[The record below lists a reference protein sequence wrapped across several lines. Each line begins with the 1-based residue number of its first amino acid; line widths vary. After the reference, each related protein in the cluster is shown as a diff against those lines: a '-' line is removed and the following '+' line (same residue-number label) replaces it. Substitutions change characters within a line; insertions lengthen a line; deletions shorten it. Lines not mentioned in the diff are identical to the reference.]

1 MSIQQVLAV
10 INQKNKAT
18 FSNQEAQR
26 AFANLQRNPKN
37 SMRQINEAAVM
48 ADQYVQRNIA
58 RQADLQTEE
67 IENLLA
73 FRRNRRGSTKITAPP
88 VDEGVNIA
96 SSQIVGKVLPDQAE
110 LTATGQGF
118 VQQKQNLQNA
128 GISSGGSS
136 TNNLSNTNIATN
148 ETRAQEF
155 LQNEREEIADLVGE
169 LTAEG
174 AIKVPI
180 RDREGNIK
188 RVRTLKSTTPTLI
201 ERELSRRTGPQSSEY
216 GRPELTAVKHN
227 MDLGSTYDTKFFNQP
242 PSSVTI
248 GGETIPVNPV
258 SKPVVT
264 KTPYTQT
271 EYVDDQ
277 VITSLKVPY
286 VSEATAIDLQ
296 NKVNNQLQYRGSIKL
311 QAQNQFLAELKPFQ
325 VMRAE
330 LIRKADINK
339 KKVELLNRRTDIS
352 PAQKQRIS
360 GQLSQELQT
369 LRNQYS
375 YTNQEIQRITNRRDS
390 RFAGVTASTQNIIT
404 EQKLPLTTAASISKG
419 GRFYAELDDAPKG
432 RKVTKSGG
440 EDLLADMADDLI
452 DDADA
457 LDIRGATPDP
467 VAYKTETVELRPERP
482 MLDMDKKTGGGRNTA
497 YYTGGGS
504 VDERVGSIPTGGLIQ
519 ESPQR
524 VRRTQGRYR
533 DYDSGTDELNQ
544 GGGAPQ
550 GSYQSDSELTGNV
563 LDVYGVRA
571 RNMELKDL
579 GKTDTK
585 GRPIKEETGTDLLK
599 DDRSERPTRVPKY
612 ARASKTP
619 YVVPATPEGKQS
631 FAISS
636 KEREIRTDQSKPLQ
650 QRAVDAQTFVREQI
664 KQLTGASAV
673 GTFTPLA
680 QKPLGTYKA
689 PTKDSEYLR
698 PAGSPFRSPFSI
710 KQRG

>member
-10 INQKNKAT
+10 INQKNKAS
-18 FSNQEAQR
+18 FPNQEAQR
-26 AFANLQRNPKN
+26 VFAKLQKN
-37 SMRQINEAAVM
+37 HNVRMDQVSQANSL
-48 ADQYVQRNIA
+48 ADQYVQSLVSKGKMI
-58 RQADLQTEE
+58 
-67 IENLLA
+67 
-73 FRRNRRGSTKITAPP
+73 APP
-88 VDEGVNIA
+88 VDEAANIA
-96 SSQIVGKVLPDQAE
+96 SSQVAGKVVVDQAE

-118 VQQKQNLQNA
+118 VKEKQNLQNA

-148 ETRAQEF
+148 ETRAQGF
-155 LQNEREEIADLVGE
+155 LQNERDEIASQL
-169 LTAEG
+169 AEQG
-174 AIKVPI
+174 LSV
-180 RDREGNIK
+180 
-188 RVRTLKSTTPTLI
+188 TPTRI
-201 ERELSRRTGPQSSEY
+201 ELELARRTGPQSSEY

-360 GQLSQELQT
+360 GQLAQEYQT
-369 LRNQYS
+369 LKNQYA
-375 YTNQEIQRITNRRDS
+375 YTNQEVSRITNRRDS

-482 MLDMDKKTGGGRNTA
+482 MIDMDKKTGGGRNIA

-533 DYDSGTDELNQ
+533 DYDPGTDELNQ

-673 GTFTPLA
+673 GSFTPLA

>member
-10 INQKNKAT
+10 INQKNKAS
-18 FSNQEAQR
+18 FPNQEAQR
-26 AFANLQRNPKN
+26 VFAKLQKN
-37 SMRQINEAAVM
+37 HNVRMDQVSQANSL
-48 ADQYVQRNIA
+48 ADQYVQSLVSKGKMI
-58 RQADLQTEE
+58 
-67 IENLLA
+67 
-73 FRRNRRGSTKITAPP
+73 APP
-88 VDEGVNIA
+88 VDEAANIA
-96 SSQIVGKVLPDQAE
+96 SSQVAGKVVVDQAE

-118 VQQKQNLQNA
+118 VKEKQNLQNA

-148 ETRAQEF
+148 ETRAQGF
-155 LQNEREEIADLVGE
+155 LQNERDEIASQL
-169 LTAEG
+169 AEQG
-174 AIKVPI
+174 LSV
-180 RDREGNIK
+180 
-188 RVRTLKSTTPTLI
+188 TPTRI
-201 ERELSRRTGPQSSEY
+201 ELELARRTGPQSSEY
-216 GRPELTAVKHN
+216 GRPELTAVKHS

-286 VSEATAIDLQ
+286 VSEGTAIDLQ
-296 NKVNNQLQYRGSIKL
+296 NRVNNQLQYRGSIKL
-311 QAQNQFLAELKPFQ
+311 QAQNEFLAELKPFQ
-325 VMRAE
+325 VMQSE
-330 LIRKADINK
+330 LKQKADINK

-482 MLDMDKKTGGGRNTA
+482 MIDMDKKTGGGRNIA

-533 DYDSGTDELNQ
+533 DYDPGTDELNQ

-619 YVVPATPEGKQS
+619 YVVPATSEGKQS

-673 GTFTPLA
+673 GSFTPLA

>member
-10 INQKNKAT
+10 INQKNKAS
-18 FSNQEAQR
+18 FPNQEAQR
-26 AFANLQRNPKN
+26 VFAKLQKN
-37 SMRQINEAAVM
+37 HNVRMDQVSQANSL
-48 ADQYVQRNIA
+48 ADQYVQSLVSKGKMI
-58 RQADLQTEE
+58 
-67 IENLLA
+67 
-73 FRRNRRGSTKITAPP
+73 APP
-88 VDEGVNIA
+88 VDEAANIA
-96 SSQIVGKVLPDQAE
+96 SSQVAGKVVVDQAE

-118 VQQKQNLQNA
+118 VKEKQNLQNA

-148 ETRAQEF
+148 ETRAQGF
-155 LQNEREEIADLVGE
+155 LQNERDEIASQL
-169 LTAEG
+169 AEQG
-174 AIKVPI
+174 LSV
-180 RDREGNIK
+180 
-188 RVRTLKSTTPTLI
+188 TPTRI
-201 ERELSRRTGPQSSEY
+201 ELELARRTGPQSSEY

-432 RKVTKSGG
+432 RKVTRSGG

-482 MLDMDKKTGGGRNTA
+482 MIDMDKKTGGGRNIA

-533 DYDSGTDELNQ
+533 DYDPGTDELNQ

-664 KQLTGASAV
+664 KQITGASAV

>member
-10 INQKNKAT
+10 INQKNKAS
-18 FSNQEAQR
+18 FPNQEAQR
-26 AFANLQRNPKN
+26 VFAKLQKN
-37 SMRQINEAAVM
+37 HNVRMDQVSQANSL
-48 ADQYVQRNIA
+48 ADQYVQSLVSKGKMI
-58 RQADLQTEE
+58 
-67 IENLLA
+67 
-73 FRRNRRGSTKITAPP
+73 APP
-88 VDEGVNIA
+88 VDEAANIA
-96 SSQIVGKVLPDQAE
+96 SSQVAGKVVVDQAE

-118 VQQKQNLQNA
+118 VKEKQNLQNA

-148 ETRAQEF
+148 ETRAQGF
-155 LQNEREEIADLVGE
+155 LQNERDEIASQL
-169 LTAEG
+169 AEQG
-174 AIKVPI
+174 LSV
-180 RDREGNIK
+180 
-188 RVRTLKSTTPTLI
+188 TPTRI
-201 ERELSRRTGPQSSEY
+201 ELELARRTGPQSSEY

-432 RKVTKSGG
+432 RKVTRSGG

-482 MLDMDKKTGGGRNTA
+482 MIDMDKKTGGGRNIA

-585 GRPIKEETGTDLLK
+585 GRAIKEETGTDLLK

-673 GTFTPLA
+673 GPFTPLA

>member
-10 INQKNKAT
+10 INQKNKAS
-18 FSNQEAQR
+18 FPNQEAQR
-26 AFANLQRNPKN
+26 VFAKLQKN
-37 SMRQINEAAVM
+37 HNVRMDQVSQANSL
-48 ADQYVQRNIA
+48 ADQYVQSLVSKGKMI
-58 RQADLQTEE
+58 
-67 IENLLA
+67 
-73 FRRNRRGSTKITAPP
+73 APP
-88 VDEGVNIA
+88 VDEAANIA
-96 SSQIVGKVLPDQAE
+96 SSQVAGKVVVDQAE

-118 VQQKQNLQNA
+118 VKEKQNLQNA

-148 ETRAQEF
+148 ETRAQGF
-155 LQNEREEIADLVGE
+155 LQNERDEIASQL
-169 LTAEG
+169 AEQG
-174 AIKVPI
+174 LSV
-180 RDREGNIK
+180 
-188 RVRTLKSTTPTLI
+188 TPTRI
-201 ERELSRRTGPQSSEY
+201 ELELARRTGPQSSEY
-216 GRPELTAVKHN
+216 GRPELTAVKHS

-360 GQLSQELQT
+360 GQLAQEYQT
-369 LRNQYS
+369 LKNQYA
-375 YTNQEIQRITNRRDS
+375 YTNQEVSRITNRRDS

-482 MLDMDKKTGGGRNTA
+482 MIDMDKKTGGGRNIA

-664 KQLTGASAV
+664 KQITGASAV

>member
-10 INQKNKAT
+10 INQKNKAS
-18 FSNQEAQR
+18 FPNQEAQR
-26 AFANLQRNPKN
+26 VFAKLQKN
-37 SMRQINEAAVM
+37 HNVRMDQVSQANSL
-48 ADQYVQRNIA
+48 ADQYVQSLVSKGKMI
-58 RQADLQTEE
+58 
-67 IENLLA
+67 
-73 FRRNRRGSTKITAPP
+73 APP
-88 VDEGVNIA
+88 VDEAANIA
-96 SSQIVGKVLPDQAE
+96 SSQVAGKVVVDQAE

-118 VQQKQNLQNA
+118 VKEKQNLQNA

-148 ETRAQEF
+148 ETRAQGF
-155 LQNEREEIADLVGE
+155 LQNERDEIASQL
-169 LTAEG
+169 AEQG
-174 AIKVPI
+174 LSV
-180 RDREGNIK
+180 
-188 RVRTLKSTTPTLI
+188 TPTRI
-201 ERELSRRTGPQSSEY
+201 ELELARRTGPQSSEY
-216 GRPELTAVKHN
+216 GRPELTAVKHS

-286 VSEATAIDLQ
+286 VSEGTAIDLQ
-296 NKVNNQLQYRGSIKL
+296 NRVNNQLQYRGSIKL
-311 QAQNQFLAELKPFQ
+311 QAQNEFLAELKPFQ
-325 VMRAE
+325 VMQSE
-330 LIRKADINK
+330 LKQKADINK

-482 MLDMDKKTGGGRNTA
+482 MIDMDKKTGGGRNIA

-533 DYDSGTDELNQ
+533 DYDPGTDELNQ

-673 GTFTPLA
+673 GSFTPLA

>member
-10 INQKNKAT
+10 INQKNKAS
-18 FSNQEAQR
+18 FPNQEAQR
-26 AFANLQRNPKN
+26 VFAKLQKN
-37 SMRQINEAAVM
+37 HNVRMDQVSQANSL
-48 ADQYVQRNIA
+48 ADQYVQSLVSKGKMI
-58 RQADLQTEE
+58 
-67 IENLLA
+67 
-73 FRRNRRGSTKITAPP
+73 APP
-88 VDEGVNIA
+88 VDEAANIA
-96 SSQIVGKVLPDQAE
+96 SSQVAGKVVVDQAE

-118 VQQKQNLQNA
+118 VKEKQNLQNA

-148 ETRAQEF
+148 ETRAQGF
-155 LQNEREEIADLVGE
+155 LQNERDEIASQL
-169 LTAEG
+169 AEQG
-174 AIKVPI
+174 LSV
-180 RDREGNIK
+180 
-188 RVRTLKSTTPTLI
+188 TPTRI
-201 ERELSRRTGPQSSEY
+201 ELELARRTGPQSSEY
-216 GRPELTAVKHN
+216 GRPELTAVKHS

-286 VSEATAIDLQ
+286 VSEGTAIDLQ
-296 NKVNNQLQYRGSIKL
+296 NRVNNQLQYRGSIKL
-311 QAQNQFLAELKPFQ
+311 QAQNEFLAELKPFQ
-325 VMRAE
+325 VMQSE
-330 LIRKADINK
+330 LKQKADINK

-369 LRNQYS
+369 LRNQYR

-432 RKVTKSGG
+432 RKVTRSGG

-533 DYDSGTDELNQ
+533 DYDPGTDELNQ

-585 GRPIKEETGTDLLK
+585 GRAIKEETGTDLLK

-619 YVVPATPEGKQS
+619 YVVPATSEGKQS

-664 KQLTGASAV
+664 KQITGASAV

>member
-10 INQKNKAT
+10 INQKNKAS
-18 FSNQEAQR
+18 FPNQEAQR
-26 AFANLQRNPKN
+26 VFAKLQKN
-37 SMRQINEAAVM
+37 HNVRMDQVSQANSL
-48 ADQYVQRNIA
+48 ADQYVQSLVSKGKMI
-58 RQADLQTEE
+58 
-67 IENLLA
+67 
-73 FRRNRRGSTKITAPP
+73 APP
-88 VDEGVNIA
+88 VDEAANIA
-96 SSQIVGKVLPDQAE
+96 SSQVAGKVVVDQAE

-118 VQQKQNLQNA
+118 VKEKQNLQNA

-148 ETRAQEF
+148 ETRAQGF
-155 LQNEREEIADLVGE
+155 LQNERDEIASQL
-169 LTAEG
+169 AEQG
-174 AIKVPI
+174 LSV
-180 RDREGNIK
+180 
-188 RVRTLKSTTPTLI
+188 TPTRI
-201 ERELSRRTGPQSSEY
+201 ELELARRTGPQSSEY
-216 GRPELTAVKHN
+216 GRPELTAVKHS

-286 VSEATAIDLQ
+286 VSEGTAIDLQ
-296 NKVNNQLQYRGSIKL
+296 NRVNNQLQYRGSIKL
-311 QAQNQFLAELKPFQ
+311 QAQNEFLAELKPFQ
-325 VMRAE
+325 VMQSE
-330 LIRKADINK
+330 LKQKADINK

-432 RKVTKSGG
+432 RKVTRSGG

-533 DYDSGTDELNQ
+533 DYDPGTDELNQ

-585 GRPIKEETGTDLLK
+585 GRAIKEETGTDLLK

-619 YVVPATPEGKQS
+619 YVVPATSEGKQS

-664 KQLTGASAV
+664 KQITGASAV

>member
-1 MSIQQVLAV
+1 
-10 INQKNKAT
+10 
-18 FSNQEAQR
+18 
-26 AFANLQRNPKN
+26 
-37 SMRQINEAAVM
+37 
-48 ADQYVQRNIA
+48 
-58 RQADLQTEE
+58 
-67 IENLLA
+67 
-73 FRRNRRGSTKITAPP
+73 
-88 VDEGVNIA
+88 
-96 SSQIVGKVLPDQAE
+96 
-110 LTATGQGF
+110 
-118 VQQKQNLQNA
+118 
-128 GISSGGSS
+128 
-136 TNNLSNTNIATN
+136 
-148 ETRAQEF
+148 
-155 LQNEREEIADLVGE
+155 
-169 LTAEG
+169 
-174 AIKVPI
+174 
-180 RDREGNIK
+180 
-188 RVRTLKSTTPTLI
+188 
-201 ERELSRRTGPQSSEY
+201 
-216 GRPELTAVKHN
+216 

-286 VSEATAIDLQ
+286 VSEGTAIDLQ
-296 NKVNNQLQYRGSIKL
+296 NRVNNQLQYRGSIKL
-311 QAQNQFLAELKPFQ
+311 QAQNEFLAELKPFQ
-325 VMRAE
+325 VMQSE
-330 LIRKADINK
+330 LKQKADINK

-360 GQLSQELQT
+360 GQLAQEYQT
-369 LRNQYS
+369 LKNQYA
-375 YTNQEIQRITNRRDS
+375 YTNQEVSRITNRRDS

-673 GTFTPLA
+673 GPFTPLA

-698 PAGSPFRSPFSI
+698 PAGSPFRSPFSS